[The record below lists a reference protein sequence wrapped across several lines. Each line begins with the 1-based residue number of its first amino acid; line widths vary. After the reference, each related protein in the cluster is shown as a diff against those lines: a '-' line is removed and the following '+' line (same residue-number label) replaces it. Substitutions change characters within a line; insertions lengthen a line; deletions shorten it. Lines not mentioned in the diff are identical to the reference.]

1 MADRQK
7 KLLLIDGNSLLFRA
21 YYATI
26 KQPLTD
32 QHGQPTNAVYSFARM
47 LQKYFK
53 QNRYDSISVT
63 FDKSKKTFRHDLLGD
78 YKAGR
83 KKTPDDLVSQFS
95 ITREFLQAAG
105 VVFYEED
112 GYEADDLIGTIA
124 RVAKEANWL
133 VDILSSDHDLLQL
146 INEQTNV
153 ILVKN
158 FSTSVRMD
166 QQRFVEEY
174 EFTPDLLIDFK
185 GLKGDSSDNLKGMKG
200 IGTKTATELIKK
212 YQTLENI
219 FAHSKEQTKRVQT
232 LLENETEQANGLL
245 SKQLA
250 TIIIDVPLHNI
261 NLDPLTVNWQ
271 KLNAFFLK
279 YNMKSLVQNYDI
291 HVPKQPT
298 EITFIY
304 AKCSDIQIAED
315 NYLIAHENK
324 TTTVVNKNGCWTLC
338 NDELTKTKTW
348 NQFCH
353 NAQFKK
359 HGFDIK
365 SQTKLIPHMHLDNW
379 DDDVAV
385 IGYIVNTKLNPTIEA
400 HSCFFLQTTIDLPA
414 TKLKEQNSSVFNYNE
429 KKSKC
434 VQDLHLFHHQ
444 KTLQNKTFAELY
456 KTIDRP
462 IINLLAKMEKNG
474 IKVDLVE
481 LAEQEQNAE
490 QQIAS
495 LTSHIHTMTNQ
506 KFNINSPQQLA
517 KVLYEDLALPRYQ
530 KNSTAQS
537 VLEKLID
544 QHPVISLI
552 LTYRKWQQMQSNYL
566 QGLKKYVTKND
577 FIHCSF
583 AQITVDTG
591 RISCTQPNLQSIAL
605 HDNLQR
611 NVRKVFIPRSKDNIF
626 LSFDYS
632 QIELRIWS
640 FWSKDPVLQQAF
652 QAKEDIHKTVA
663 SQMYQVPLT
672 AVTDEMR
679 SAAKAV
685 NFGIMYGL
693 QPFGL
698 ANMLKTSLEEAKMFL
713 ELYQAKYPSA
723 VDFKNNQITKAK
735 ASHYATTWFGRQR
748 LVDEFNEK
756 IKWRRQFAERVAV
769 NSPIQGTASDL
780 LKKSL
785 LAVDKCLTAKYP
797 NAFIIN
803 QIHDEIMLEVPKAKA
818 SIISADIKQIM
829 EHIVDW
835 PVALQ
840 VHCNQGQN
848 WYDLK

>member
-21 YYATI
+21 YYATF

-63 FDKSKKTFRHDLLGD
+63 FDKSKKTFRHDLLSD

-83 KKTPDDLVSQFS
+83 KKTPDELVSQFI

-105 VVFYEED
+105 VIFYEED

-124 RVAKEANWL
+124 QFAKKANWL

-158 FSTSVRMD
+158 FSTSVRMN

-200 IGTKTATELIKK
+200 IGAKTATELIKK

-219 FAHSKEQTKRVQT
+219 LAHSKEERPRVQK
-232 LLENETEQANGLL
+232 LLENEKEQANGFL
-245 SKQLA
+245 SKKLA
-250 TIIIDVPLHNI
+250 TIIIDVPLNKI
-261 NLDPLTVNWQ
+261 SLEPLTINWQ
-271 KLNAFFLK
+271 QLNAFFLK
-279 YNMKSLVQNYDI
+279 YNMKSLVQNYEL
-291 HVPKQPT
+291 HVPKKTQA
-298 EITFIY
+298 ITVSW
-304 AKCSDIQIAED
+304 AKWTDVQVAED

-324 TTTVVNKNGCWTLC
+324 TMTIVNKNGCWTLL
-338 NDELTKTKTW
+338 NDELAKTEEW

-353 NAQFKK
+353 HKKFKK

-365 SQTKLIPHMHLDNW
+365 NQTKCIPHMYLNNW

-385 IGYIVNTKLNPTIEA
+385 LGYMVNTKLNPTVEA
-400 HSCFFLQTTIDLPA
+400 HSLFFLQTTIDLPA
-414 TKLKEQNSSVFNYNE
+414 TKLNEQNTSVLNYNA
-429 KKSKC
+429 KQAKC
-434 VQDLHLFHHQ
+434 VHQLHQFHH
-444 KTLQNKTFAELY
+444 KNTLQKNVFAELY

-462 IINLLAKMEKNG
+462 IVDLLAKMEKNG
-474 IKVDLVE
+474 IKINLVE
-481 LAEQEQNAE
+481 LAKQQQNAE

-495 LTSHIHTMTNQ
+495 LTNEIHTMTNQ

-517 KVLYEDLALPRYQ
+517 KVLYKDLNLPRYQ
-530 KNSTAQS
+530 KNSTAQN
-537 VLEKLID
+537 VLEKLIN

-552 LTYRKWQQMQSNYL
+552 ITYRKWQQMQSNYL
-566 QGLKKYVTKND
+566 QGLQKYVTKDN

-605 HDNLQR
+605 HDSQQR
-611 NVRKVFIPRSKDNIF
+611 NVRKIFIPRSKDNIF

-640 FWSKDPVLQQAF
+640 FWSQDPVLQKAF

-723 VDFKNNQITKAK
+723 VEFKNKQIVKAK
-735 ASHYATTWFGRQR
+735 TSHYATTLFGRQR

-785 LAVDKCLTAKYP
+785 LAVDKCLTKKYP
-797 NAFIIN
+797 DAFIIN

-818 SIISADIKQIM
+818 NIISEDIKQIM